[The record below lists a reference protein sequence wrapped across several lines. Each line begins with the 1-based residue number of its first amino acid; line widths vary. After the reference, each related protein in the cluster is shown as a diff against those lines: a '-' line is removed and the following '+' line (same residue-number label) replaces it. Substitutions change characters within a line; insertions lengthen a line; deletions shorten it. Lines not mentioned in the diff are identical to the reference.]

1 MPVATL
7 KVEAETP
14 LSLHGETAEK
24 PMPAPNAI
32 SRRVN
37 AAAAPAPAG
46 TAAHDTAG
54 CASTIVVALRRSVSI
69 ESSRGNNQCFRNLR
83 ASGKVPWMPAPTS
96 AHQQISMN
104 GQRPL
109 RAGAGDRA
117 RGLKQSRPESAHSRL
132 GSYERPTAC
141 AGQEARRARRYRS
154 RAAREAA
161 AVRSVRQW

>member
-37 AAAAPAPAG
+37 AAAATAPAA
-46 TAAHDTAG
+46 TAGHDTAD
-54 CASTIVVALRRSVSI
+54 CASTIVVALRRSVSM
-69 ESSRGNNQCFRNLR
+69 ESSRGNNQCLVIPRPEESSIDAR
-83 ASGKVPWMPAPTS
+83 ADLGAPTNIDDG
-96 AHQQISMN
+96 QQ
-104 GQRPL
+104 PL

-117 RGLKQSRPESAHSRL
+117 RGL
-132 GSYERPTAC
+132 
-141 AGQEARRARRYRS
+141 
-154 RAAREAA
+154 
-161 AVRSVRQW
+161 

>member
-37 AAAAPAPAG
+37 AAAATAPAA
-46 TAAHDTAG
+46 TAAPDTAG

-69 ESSRGNNQCFRNLR
+69 ESSRGNNQCFVI
-83 ASGKVPWMPAPTS
+83 SG
-96 AHQQISMN
+96 HQEKFH
-104 GQRPL
+104 GCP
-109 RAGAGDRA
+109 
-117 RGLKQSRPESAHSRL
+117 
-132 GSYERPTAC
+132 
-141 AGQEARRARRYRS
+141 RRIRHTNRYR
-154 RAAREAA
+154 
-161 AVRSVRQW
+161 